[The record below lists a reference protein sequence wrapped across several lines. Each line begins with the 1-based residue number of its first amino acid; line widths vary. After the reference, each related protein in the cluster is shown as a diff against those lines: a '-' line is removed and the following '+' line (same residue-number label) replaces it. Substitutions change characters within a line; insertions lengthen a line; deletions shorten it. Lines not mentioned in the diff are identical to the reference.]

1 MAKAVKQQR
10 NDEMLEQLLNFKQ
23 LKMYL
28 KKTMK
33 NAIFEYLDYHNRYS
47 AKGTNGKWRY
57 ASSKASLKCAGRQIL
72 ATWA

>member
-33 NAIFEYLDYHNRYS
+33 NAIFEYLDYHNRYQLKGPTGNGDMQA
-47 AKGTNGKWRY
+47 AK
-57 ASSKASLKCAGRQIL
+57 QV
-72 ATWA
+72 